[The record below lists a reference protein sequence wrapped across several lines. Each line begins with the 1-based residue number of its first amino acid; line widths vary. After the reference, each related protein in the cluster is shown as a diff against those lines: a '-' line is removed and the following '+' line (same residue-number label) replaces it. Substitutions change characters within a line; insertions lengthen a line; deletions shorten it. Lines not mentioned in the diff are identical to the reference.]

1 MEVILKQDVEYVGY
15 KNDIV
20 TVKNGH
26 GLNYLIPQGLAV
38 LATPSARK
46 VHAENMRQ
54 QAHKAAKVLDE
65 AKAFAAKLNGLS
77 IKIGAK
83 ASENGK
89 IFGSV
94 NTIQLADA
102 IKNAGHDIDRKKI
115 SIVGDA
121 IKTLGA
127 YEAQVRLHKEVTAT
141 IAFEV
146 VQE

>member
-1 MEVILKQDVEYVGY
+1 MEIILNQDIDKVGF

-20 TVKNGH
+20 TVKNGY
-26 GLNYLIPQGLAV
+26 GLNFLIPQGFAK

-46 VHAENMRQ
+46 VHEENLRQ
-54 QAHKAAKVLDE
+54 QAHKAVKVLDE
-65 AKAFAAKLNGLS
+65 AKAYAEKLNGLS

-102 IKNAGHDIDRKKI
+102 IKAAGHDIDRKKI
-115 SIVGDA
+115 SIKGEA

-127 YEAQVRLHKEVTAT
+127 YEADVRLHKEVSAT
-141 IAFEV
+141 VNFEV
-146 VQE
+146 IQE